1 MQSIF
6 GYGVPPPGIHLH
18 LRSYSVKYDVPLGR
32 ETLSKSTTTGSE
44 ATEAE
49 KKEFDDWLLQRW
61 REKDDMLERFLQEER
76 LSGGEYVDVPIQLRN
91 TKEVIKLLASCI
103 LGAWVSKMLL
113 KGLWRLLVR

>member
-1 MQSIF
+1 
-6 GYGVPPPGIHLH
+6 
-18 LRSYSVKYDVPLGR
+18 
-32 ETLSKSTTTGSE
+32 
-44 ATEAE
+44 
-49 KKEFDDWLLQRW
+49 
-61 REKDDMLERFLQEER
+61 MLERFLQEER